1 MVEHRLRGESLWL
14 SIVSEESRYGYHPF
28 GILLVPP
35 GPRAWP
41 DHVYIG
47 GVERYGEREG
57 GGGEGGESYL
67 FGAPPF
73 LNLVPQRLTTK

>member
-1 MVEHRLRGESLWL
+1 MAQLEHHLRGESLWL

-41 DHVYIG
+41 DHVYVG
-47 GVERYGEREG
+47 EVERYGEREG
-57 GGGEGGESYL
+57 GEEGESLTYL
-67 FGAPPF
+67 ARPHF
-73 LNLVPQRLTTK
+73 

>member
-41 DHVYIG
+41 DHVY
-47 GVERYGEREG
+47 VSRPAREI
-57 GGGEGGESYL
+57 
-67 FGAPPF
+67 
-73 LNLVPQRLTTK
+73 